1 MASNLVPQSG
11 TDVNGNPYTRMV
23 KPPKASAVR
32 SVPKSAAKPPRR
44 NKHTNE
50 HYADE
55 HLGIDTLM
63 VRESDRLDFHEVG
76 TGEITYMLNEV
87 AKDSLGRELTPEEMR
102 TVVNEHLW
110 EASPD
115 YDSTQIQNSDR
126 LDFHDVFV
134 KDINSAIN
142 EVRLLAN

>member
-11 TDVNGNPYTRMV
+11 TDINGNPYTRMV

-55 HLGIDTLM
+55 YLGIETLV
-63 VRESDRLDFHEVG
+63 VRWSDSLDFHDVG
-76 TGEITYMLNEV
+76 TGAATAMLNEV
-87 AKDSLGRELTPEEMR
+87 AKDSLGRELTPEEMASI
-102 TVVNEHLW
+102 VNEHLW
-110 EASPD
+110 DAAED
-115 YDSTQIQNSDR
+115 YDSTQVQHSDR

-134 KDINSAIN
+134 GSINSAIN
-142 EVRLLAN
+142 NVRLLAN